1 MKNTT
6 LEVDMDTY
14 NLPQNPT
21 DCQAY
26 AGIVKDHFTKIGSLG
41 ISILELVDFIYNLQN
56 RNYRLLIIGLHNM
69 FNFLFTK

>member
-1 MKNTT
+1 
-6 LEVDMDTY
+6 MDTH

-26 AGIVKDHFTKIGSLG
+26 AGIVKDQFTKIGSLG

-56 RNYRLLIIGLHNM
+56 RNDRLMIIGIHNM
-69 FNFLFTK
+69 FHFLFTITCSRYM